1 MLVYRLCKKQYASDL
16 SGSGARKYGGRWN
29 YPGTSLLYTSEA
41 ASLAA
46 LELLVHLRIEDAS
59 MPFIITT
66 LDVGNSIKVVEE
78 NDLPKDWQSADGSIY
93 LMNLTD
99 IWIEE
104 QQSVALKVPSV
115 ILPIENNI
123 LLNPEHPK
131 FSNVKI
137 VSQQDFS
144 FDKRL
149 FFV

>member
-1 MLVYRLCKKQYASDL
+1 MLVYRLCKKKYAADL
-16 SGSGARKYGGRWN
+16 SGSGARRYGGRWK
-29 YPGTSLLYTSEA
+29 YPGTSLVYTSEV

-46 LELLVHLRIEDAS
+46 LEILVHLRIEDAS
-59 MPFIITT
+59 MPFTITT
-66 LDVGNSIKVVEE
+66 LEIGNSIKVIEQ
-78 NDLPKDWQSADGSIY
+78 NDLPKDWQSTDGSIY

-99 IWIEE
+99 TWIEE

-131 FSNVKI
+131 FNNVKI
-137 VSQQDFS
+137 VAQQEFS